1 MAYDKKQPETDSP
14 EKEASKKA
22 SKIKPE
28 QKGEEKNGK
37 WTTGAKVG
45 AAVGSAAV
53 AAALLYAGRHK
64 IRKLDEF
71 KTPKPKA
78 GTRYENEPVDDTN
91 DEDTE

>member
-1 MAYDKKQPETDSP
+1 MADDKKQPETDSP

-53 AAALLYAGRHK
+53 AAALLYAGRQ
-64 IRKLDEF
+64 LDEF